1 MPYHPE
7 SDSGRQYYVLIHMDV
22 QECRTTY
29 LDSGS
34 KQTKKDYNTIKT
46 VLDEALHAYVVAGG
60 IIKRPVKKFGM
71 YVFSHKFE
79 FWCVK
84 QPDDSVKDAFYAL
97 HHVKAMVQDCHN
109 MTLPR
114 DLQKW
119 ATERQTNPERSLD
132 RSIRQDFFT
141 ITEEISEI
149 LRRRAS

>member
-1 MPYHPE
+1 MPYHPK
-7 SDSGRQYYVLIHMDV
+7 SDSGRQHCVLIHLDV

-34 KQTKKDYNTIKT
+34 KQTRKDYDTIKK
-46 VLDEALHAYVVAGG
+46 VLDEALNGYVAARGSVN
-60 IIKRPVKKFGM
+60 RSVKKFGM
-71 YVFSHKFE
+71 HVFSHKFE

-141 ITEEISEI
+141 IQEEISEI
-149 LRRRAS
+149 LHQ

>member
-1 MPYHPE
+1 
-7 SDSGRQYYVLIHMDV
+7 
-22 QECRTTY
+22 
-29 LDSGS
+29 
-34 KQTKKDYNTIKT
+34 
-46 VLDEALHAYVVAGG
+46 
-60 IIKRPVKKFGM
+60 M
-71 YVFSHKFE
+71 YAFSHKLE

-132 RSIRQDFFT
+132 HNIRQDFFT
-141 ITEEISEI
+141 ISEEISEI
-149 LRRRAS
+149 LHQQVMKTGGIFYGGAPPRNSEIDERLAL